1 MTAEPFARLAPPL
14 PLPGG
19 GQLPSGLLPGPME
32 GVTTGSFLNVMSG
45 RGWVPC
51 WWTPFLRIS
60 TGVPRRS
67 RLAAWLAPYQAAG
80 LPVIVQIMGT
90 DSGRLAETASRFRA
104 LGAAAIDLNCACP
117 SPVVVGNGSG
127 GACLRRPEWMT
138 TTLRQLRRACPGLPL
153 GIKIR
158 AGFATPDELPALAAA
173 VRAGDPD
180 WVTLHYRTVRES
192 YRPIDD
198 GLDRLCRLRELLPGV
213 VLVGSGDL
221 FTAEAVGRMW
231 ERCGVDGVAPAR
243 GLLRNPA
250 LLDQLR
256 LLGRGEAIAPLTAGQ
271 RRQFLADLASPEYGA
286 TGSHSGFVLRLAA
299 FLLGADDPLLA
310 ELRQCRQLSAVRRLL
325 LADNGN

>member
-1 MTAEPFARLAPPL
+1 MTMEPFATLASPIPL
-14 PLPGG
+14 PCGG
-19 GQLPSGLLPGPME
+19 MLPSGLLPGPME
-32 GVTTGSFLNVMSG
+32 GVTTGSFLAVMSR

-67 RLAAWLAPYQAAG
+67 RLASWLAPYQAAG
-80 LPVIVQIMGT
+80 LPVLVQIMGT
-90 DSGRLAETASRFRA
+90 DPDRLAETAARLRE

-127 GACLRRPEWMT
+127 GACLRTPEWLT
-138 TTLRQLRRACPGLPL
+138 TTLRRLRRACPGLPL

-158 AGFATPDELPALAAA
+158 AGFATPAELPALAAA
-173 VRAGDPD
+173 VRAGEPD

-192 YRPIDD
+192 YREIDD
-198 GLDRLCRLRELLPGV
+198 GLDRLCRFRELLPDGI
-213 VLVGSGDL
+213 LIGSGDL
-221 FTAEAVGRMW
+221 FTPEAVGRMR

-250 LLDQLR
+250 LLHQLR
-256 LLGRGEAIAPLTAGQ
+256 QLGQGVAVSALTAGQ

-286 TGSHSGFVLRLAA
+286 TGSQAGYVLRLAA
-299 FLLGADDPLLA
+299 FLLGEEDPLLTA
-310 ELRQCRQLSAVRRLL
+310 LRQCRQLASVRRLL
-325 LADNGN
+325 LPAAGN